1 MVVEIKYLAQV
12 DKEKC
17 VGCGSCENVC
27 PTEAINVVK
36 LESPDEE
43 CITPCRLAC
52 PAGIDIHGYV
62 AHINRG
68 EFGEA
73 LKLIKEKNPLPL
85 SVGRVCPHFCEDACR
100 RILVDQPIAIN
111 PLKRFVADYDQLNG
125 VPFKPQIAPE
135 NGHRVAIIG
144 GGPAGLS
151 AAYYLRLRG
160 YGVTIFEAKPELGG
174 MLRYGI
180 PEYRLPK
187 KILDQ
192 EIKGIREM
200 GVEIK
205 TGVTFGEDIPLKSI
219 EADGYKAV
227 FLATGLHLSRRLNI
241 DNEDLEGVLK
251 GIDFLGDVSLKYPV
265 PLGKRVVIIGG
276 GNVAIDVALTAIRQ
290 GTDLHSARMKRRQ
303 EIEIALTAIRQGAED
318 VSLVCLEKRDE
329 MPAWKDEIQQALEEG
344 VKIINGLGPNKF
356 LEKAGKLSAIEF
368 KRCTSVFN
376 EKGAFD
382 PQYDATDLTVLEA
395 DTAIVAIGQAA
406 DLSFL
411 EKDPGLKKLV
421 PSKGGTL
428 EANPQTLQSPIPN
441 LFVGGDVVRG
451 PQSVIQ
457 AIADGRTAADSI
469 HQYLTLGAV
478 QGVDRSKKELPEV
491 EAWIFD
497 YLPKMQRVNQSR
509 LPLPE
514 RVRTFEEVEATISQ
528 AEAIEEAS
536 RCLSCGQKA
545 VVTSEKCLACQNCR
559 DICPEGAIKH
569 VLRPEP
575 LILGV
580 DPTEVDQNQLRELC
594 LKAHLHPHQW
604 LCMCAGV
611 RVREGAAAVLK
622 GAKTP
627 EEIALMTGARSG
639 CTVYCHMTS
648 LRLLKAHGVEVKP
661 PAKGYRWYDST
672 QTCWEVPEEVIKKYP
687 GHFLKEDLDVF
698 RKF

>member
-1 MVVEIKYLAQV
+1 MVEIKYLAEV

-27 PTEAINVVK
+27 PTEAINVVPAK
-36 LESPDEE
+36 SLGGDWF
-43 CITPCRLAC
+43 TPCRLAC
-52 PAGIDIHGYV
+52 PAGIDIQGYV
-62 AHINRG
+62 AYINQG
-68 EFGEA
+68 KFVEA
-73 LKLIKEKNPLPL
+73 LQLIKEKNPLPL
-85 SVGRVCPHFCEDACR
+85 SIGRVCPHFCEDACR
-100 RILVDQPIAIN
+100 RNLVDQPIAIN

-125 VPFKPQIAPE
+125 IPFKPQMEPE
-135 NGHRVAIIG
+135 KGNKVAIIG

-160 YGVTIFEAKPELGG
+160 YGVTIFEAKPQLGG

-192 EIKGIREM
+192 EINGIREM

-205 TGVTFGEDIPLKSI
+205 TGVTFGKDISLKRV

-241 DNEDLEGVLK
+241 DNEDLEGVIK
-251 GIDFLGDVSLKYPV
+251 GVDFLGAVSLYNPV
-265 PLGKRVVIIGG
+265 SLGKKVVVIGG
-276 GNVAIDVALTAIRQ
+276 GNVAVDVALTAIRQ
-290 GTDLHSARMKRRQ
+290 GADINSAKMRMRQ
-303 EIEIALTAIRQGAED
+303 EIEVALTAIRQGAED

-329 MPAWKDEIQQALEEG
+329 MPAWKDEIRQALEEG
-344 VKIINGLGPNKF
+344 VKIINGLGPNRF

-368 KRCTSVFN
+368 KRCTSVCTEN
-376 EKGAFD
+376 GAFA
-382 PQYDATDLTVLEA
+382 PQYDASDLTVLEA

-411 EKDPGLKKLV
+411 EKDPGLKKLG
-421 PSKGGTL
+421 PAKRGIL
-428 EANPQTLQSPIPN
+428 EANPQTLQSSIPYI
-441 LFVGGDVVRG
+441 FVGGDVMRG

-469 HQYLTLGAV
+469 HQYLTSGAIPEV
-478 QGVDRSKKELPEV
+478 AVSKKELPQLD
-491 EAWIFD
+491 AWILD
-497 YLPKMQRVNQSR
+497 YLPKVERVHQSR

-514 RVRTFEEVEATISQ
+514 RVRTFKEVEATISQ

-536 RCLSCGQKA
+536 RCLSCNQKA
-545 VVTSEKCLACQNCR
+545 VVTSGKCVACQNCR
-559 DICPEGAIKH
+559 DICPEGAISH

-580 DPTEVDQNQLRELC
+580 DPTEVDQTALLELC
-594 LKAHLHPHQW
+594 RKAHLHPHQW
-604 LCMCAGV
+604 LCMCAGI

-627 EEIALMTGARSG
+627 EAIALMTGARSG

-648 LRLLKAHGVEVKP
+648 LRLLKAHGIEIKP
-661 PAKGYRWYDST
+661 PKGYRWYDES

>member
-1 MVVEIKYLAQV
+1 MVEIKFLAQV

-17 VGCGSCENVC
+17 VGCRSCENVC
-27 PTEAINVVK
+27 PTVAINVVQ

-43 CITPCRLAC
+43 SITPCRLAC
-52 PAGIDIHGYV
+52 PAEIDIQGYV

-68 EFGEA
+68 EFSEA

-100 RILVDQPIAIN
+100 RNLVDQPVAIN
-111 PLKRFVADYDQLNG
+111 PLKRFVADYDWLNG
-125 VPFKPQIAPE
+125 IPFKPQMEPE
-135 NGHRVAIIG
+135 NGHKVAIIG
-144 GGPAGLS
+144 GGPAGFS

-160 YGVTIFEAKPELGG
+160 YGVTIFEAKPQLGG

-205 TGVTFGEDIPLKSI
+205 TGVTFGKDISLKSI

-251 GIDFLGDVSLKYPV
+251 GVDFLSAVFLKYPIS
-265 PLGKRVVIIGG
+265 LGKRVVVIGG

-290 GTDLHSARMKRRQ
+290 GADINSAKMKIRQ
-303 EIEIALTAIRQGAED
+303 GIEVALTAIRQGAED

-356 LEKAGKLSAIEF
+356 LEKAGQLSAIEF

-376 EKGAFD
+376 ENGAFD

-421 PSKGGTL
+421 PSKRGTL
-428 EANPQTLQSPIPN
+428 EANPQTLQSSIPN

-478 QGVDRSKKELPEV
+478 QSVNIGKREWSEVD
-491 EAWIFD
+491 AWIFED
-497 YLPKMQRVNQSR
+497 LPKISRVNQPIM
-509 LPLPE
+509 PLPE
-514 RVRTFEEVEATISQ
+514 RIHTFKEVEATISQ
-528 AEAIEEAS
+528 TEAIEEAS

-545 VVTSEKCLACQNCR
+545 VVASEKCVACQNCK
-559 DICPEGAIKH
+559 DICPVNAIKH
-569 VLRPEP
+569 VLRPVP
-575 LILGV
+575 LVLGV
-580 DPTEVDQNQLRELC
+580 DPTEVDQNQLLELC
-594 LKAHLHPHQW
+594 HKAHLHPHQW
-604 LCMCAGV
+604 LCMCGGI

-639 CTVYCHMTS
+639 CTVYCFMTS
-648 LRLLKAHGVEVKP
+648 LRLLKAHGVEIKP
-661 PAKGYRWYDST
+661 PAKGYRWYDSS
-672 QTCWEVPEEVIKKYP
+672 QTCWDVPEEIIEKYP

>member
-1 MVVEIKYLAQV
+1 MVEIKWLAQV

-17 VGCGSCENVC
+17 IGCRSCENVC
-27 PTEAINVVK
+27 PTEAINVVQS
-36 LESPDEE
+36 ESPDDER
-43 CITPCRLAC
+43 ITPCRLAC
-52 PAGIDIHGYV
+52 PAGIDIMGYV
-62 AHINRG
+62 AHVNRG
-68 EFGEA
+68 EFSEA

-100 RILVDQPIAIN
+100 RTLVDQPIAIN
-111 PLKRFVADYDQLNG
+111 PLKRFVGDYNQLNG
-125 VPFKPQIAPE
+125 IPFKLQMERE
-135 NGHRVAIIG
+135 NGRRVAIIG

-160 YGVTIFEAKPELGG
+160 YGVTIFEAKPQLGG

-192 EIKGIREM
+192 EIKGIQKM

-205 TGVTFGEDIPLKSI
+205 TGVTFGKDTNLKSI
-219 EADGYKAV
+219 KADGYKAV

-241 DNEDLEGVLK
+241 DNEDVEGVLK
-251 GIDFLGDVSLKYPV
+251 GVDFLGSVSFRDPL
-265 PLGKRVVIIGG
+265 PLGKRVVVIGG
-276 GNVAIDVALTAIRQ
+276 GNVAIDVALTAIRH
-290 GTDLHSARMKRRQ
+290 GADINSAKMKKRQ

-356 LEKAGKLSAIEF
+356 LEKDGKLSAIEF

-376 EKGAFD
+376 ENGAFD

-411 EKDPGLKKLV
+411 KKDPGLKKLV
-421 PSKGGTL
+421 PSKRGTL
-428 EANPQTLQSPIPN
+428 EANPKTLQSSIPN

-457 AIADGRTAADSI
+457 AIADGRIAADSI

-478 QGVDRSKKELPEV
+478 QEVDVSKKELPKV
-491 EAWIFD
+491 DAWIFD
-497 YLPKMQRVNQSR
+497 YLPKMQRVNQPR

-514 RVRTFEEVEATISQ
+514 RVSTFKEVEATISN
-528 AEAIEEAS
+528 AEAIEEAG

-559 DICPEGAIKH
+559 DICPVDAIKH

-575 LILGV
+575 LRLGV
-580 DPTEVDQNQLRELC
+580 DPAEVDQDQLRELC

-604 LCMCAGV
+604 LCLCSGV
-611 RVREGAAAVLK
+611 RIREGAAAVLK

-627 EEIALMTGARSG
+627 EEIALMTGVLSG
-639 CTVYCHMTS
+639 CTIYCRMMC
-648 LRLLKAHGVEVKP
+648 LRLLKAHGVEIKP
-661 PAKGYRWYDST
+661 PDKGYRWYGST
-672 QTCWEVPEEVIKKYP
+672 QTCWEIPEEVIKKYP
-687 GHFLKEDLDVF
+687 GHFLKEDLGVF